1 MSLTLNQYG
10 ITLRR
15 VVQEDIELI
24 REWRNHPSIRKTMAY
39 QKKISVR
46 EQQEW
51 FKRIN
56 NALNYY
62 LMIMVND
69 QPVGVINCKEVHL
82 KDQYGEGGIFIWDK
96 KYASSAIPSI
106 ASIILINYIFNVIHI
121 GNKSFVRI
129 LKNNVAAQRYNKM
142 LGYTLL
148 PGQEKNKNQWYILT
162 KEDFNTKRKKLMIG
176 ARNFTE
182 TDGVLSVGGFVS
194 DLNIPEVNAS
204 IGKSFSQD

>member
-1 MSLTLNQYG
+1 
-10 ITLRR
+10 
-15 VVQEDIELI
+15 
-24 REWRNHPSIRKTMAY
+24 
-39 QKKISVR
+39 
-46 EQQEW
+46 
-51 FKRIN
+51 
-56 NALNYY
+56 
-62 LMIMVND
+62 
-69 QPVGVINCKEVHL
+69 
-82 KDQYGEGGIFIWDK
+82 
-96 KYASSAIPSI
+96 
-106 ASIILINYIFNVIHI
+106 
-121 GNKSFVRI
+121 VRI